1 MGLGLLHYRLP
12 SSLLNLP
19 QRLRF
24 PHLSEI
30 YLGVNSTSYIQQTPT
45 AGTLGISKSEG
56 FLYQKFSPFT
66 DFSRPSFSADWGDY
80 VSFAERLHERADG
93 EGVDLL
99 LVDTGDRIEGNGLYD
114 ASDPKGKYTLDI
126 FTEQDIDV
134 LCSGNHELYKSN
146 SSEAEYSVTVPKFAG
161 NYIASNLDIL
171 DPKTGEQR
179 PLAQRYR
186 KFTTKNQGIRVLAF
200 GFLYDFTD
208 NANNTVVQ
216 KVENAI
222 KEKWFQQAIRDR
234 EVDLFLVVG
243 HILLRSI
250 EFASIFHAIREQNWD
265 IPIQF
270 FGGHTHIRDYA
281 KYDSKAYALE
291 SGRYMETIGFMS
303 ISGLSTGGKETTIS
317 NAPSGRDFKPS
328 ASPSFSRRYID
339 NNLFSFY
346 HHTALNETTFPT
358 LHGRNVSSMISSA
371 RKKLDL
377 DKTYGCAP
385 KDYWTNRAPYPSE
398 QSIFSWLQD
407 EVLPSKIHDPL
418 RGDTPRMLITNTG
431 AIRFDIFKG
440 PFTVDTTYTVS
451 PFTSEFR
458 YIKDVPFSI
467 AKRLLQI
474 LNQEVPQ
481 LWPASQSLAY
491 ISPAPLGQPYLSN
504 PLYNHH
510 PYAQTPLTPF
520 KDDKDLTPGYT
531 TTDDAGTD
539 GDDTIHAPITFY
551 RVPNCIES
559 RIAFPPTT
567 SPETETKINNAH
579 TPTSIQPEAEPA
591 SIDLIYVDFIESYI
605 LLALKFLGTDYEE
618 GNTEVYM
625 RGETLTSVIAE
636 WVRENWRCE

>member
-1 MGLGLLHYRLP
+1 MGLGLLHYRVR
-12 SSLLNLP
+12 SSLLSLP
-19 QRLRF
+19 QPLRS
-24 PHLSEI
+24 PHLLEI
-30 YLGVNSTSYIQQTPT
+30 YLGVNSTSYIRQTPT
-45 AGTLGISKSEG
+45 AGTLVIFKSEC
-56 FLYQKFSPFT
+56 FFYQNSSPLT
-66 DFSRPSFSADWGDY
+66 NCSRPSFSADWGDY
-80 VSFAERLHERADG
+80 ISFAERLHERADD

-126 FTEQDIDV
+126 FAEQDIDV

-161 NYIASNLDIL
+161 NYIASNLDIF

-179 PLAQRYR
+179 PLAQRYK

-200 GFLYDFTD
+200 GFLFDFTD

-216 KVENAI
+216 KVEDAI

-234 EVDLFLVVG
+234 EVDLFLVIG

-303 ISGLSTGGKETTIS
+303 ISGLSTGGKETTTS

-346 HHTALNETTFPT
+346 HHTSLNEKTFPT
-358 LHGRNVSSMISSA
+358 IHGRNVSSMISSA

-377 DKTYGCAP
+377 DKTFGCAP
-385 KDYWTNRAPYPSE
+385 RDYWTNRAPYPSE

-407 EVLPSKIHDPL
+407 EVLPSKIHDPS

-451 PFTSEFR
+451 PFTNGFR
-458 YIKDVPFSI
+458 YIKDVPFSV

-491 ISPAPLGQPYLSN
+491 VSPAPLGQTPLSN
-504 PLYNHH
+504 PLYNPH
-510 PYAQTPLTPF
+510 PYAQTPLTPL
-520 KDDKDLTPGYT
+520 KEDKDLTPGYT

-567 SPETETKINNAH
+567 SSSKTKTNTQ
-579 TPTSIQPEAEPA
+579 TPTSMQSEEDPTA
-591 SIDLIYVDFIESYI
+591 IDLIYVDFIESYI

-618 GNTEVYM
+618 EDTGVYM

-636 WVRENWRCE
+636 WVAENWGCE